1 MVNHGRGGNRAE
13 GGRKG
18 LERQAAFNKRV
29 PLAFYRGGLPALPPD
44 SPPAIS
50 LRWRETMGWCGGLA
64 GWLAR
69 KRSRILPP
77 CVRFFLIIFFCSR
90 SVFRGHRAAHDF
102 GTAPE
107 KTRLRTRID
116 SVASDPLPPRDRSVI
131 MHWRSSVRDRLPRAV
146 VRRARLATLR
156 DCAPLG
162 AAHLPREESQRSRTQ
177 TRDSSMMRCGT
188 TTRLVNDEIRH
199 PRVPRRRG
207 WREGQET
214 QPEILLLIDP
224 SKSGLS

>member
-1 MVNHGRGGNRAE
+1 VETEQREE
-13 GGRKG
+13 GKAWSGKLRSTSEYPSLFIEVACPRCPRIPSGDFFEVARNDG
-18 LERQAAFNKRV
+18 LV
-29 PLAFYRGGLPALPPD
+29 WGL
-44 SPPAIS
+44 
-50 LRWRETMGWCGGLA
+50 GGLA
-64 GWLAR
+64 GAKTLADFT
-69 KRSRILPP
+69 S
-77 CVRFFLIIFFCSR
+77 VRPFFLIIFFCSR

-131 MHWRSSVRDRLPRAV
+131 MHWRSSVRDRFACAV

>member
-116 SVASDPLPPRDRSVI
+116 SRLEI
-131 MHWRSSVRDRLPRAV
+131 GRSSCTGVLLSVTGSRVRWCGAHALPRY
-146 VRRARLATLR
+146 
-156 DCAPLG
+156 
-162 AAHLPREESQRSRTQ
+162 
-177 TRDSSMMRCGT
+177 
-188 TTRLVNDEIRH
+188 EI
-199 PRVPRRRG
+199 VPR
-207 WREGQET
+207 
-214 QPEILLLIDP
+214 
-224 SKSGLS
+224 SGRLTFLAKNPNEAEHRHVTRQ

>member
-1 MVNHGRGGNRAE
+1 VKAADGQPRQRWKQSR
-13 GGRKG
+13 GRKERPGAASCVQQASTPRFLSRWPARAAPGFPSGDFFEVARNDG
-18 LERQAAFNKRV
+18 LV
-29 PLAFYRGGLPALPPD
+29 WGL
-44 SPPAIS
+44 
-50 LRWRETMGWCGGLA
+50 GGLA
-64 GWLAR
+64 GAKTLADFT
-69 KRSRILPP
+69 S
-77 CVRFFLIIFFCSR
+77 VRPFFLIIFFLFPIRVPWASG
-90 SVFRGHRAAHDF
+90 S
-102 GTAPE
+102 
-107 KTRLRTRID
+107 TRLWNGAGEDQAPHADR
-116 SVASDPLPPRDRSVI
+116 LPPRDRSVI
-131 MHWRSSVRDRLPRAV
+131 MHWRSSARDRFACAV